1 MLEISDKI
9 SLNDGMY
16 TTCMT
21 SVTTF
26 SQKREYMQNFSQGKK
41 SKFINFPSSLDVF
54 MMFSMESF
62 ALNLLCIEI
71 MKLNGASL

>member
-1 MLEISDKI
+1 MREISVKI
-9 SLNDGMY
+9 TSNDGMY
-16 TTCMT
+16 TTSMT

-26 SQKREYMQNFSQGKK
+26 SQKQEYVQNFSQGKK

-62 ALNLLCIEI
+62 ALNLLRIE
-71 MKLNGASL
+71 MLRLNGASL

>member
-41 SKFINFPSSLDVF
+41 SKFINVPSSLDVQRLKKIRVL
-54 MMFSMESF
+54 SR
-62 ALNLLCIEI
+62 
-71 MKLNGASL
+71 

>member
-16 TTCMT
+16 TTGMT

-41 SKFINFPSSLDVF
+41 SKFINVPSSLDVQRLKKIRVL
-54 MMFSMESF
+54 SR
-62 ALNLLCIEI
+62 
-71 MKLNGASL
+71 